1 MEKIKQQLKDAKEQR
16 LKELVTQYELL
27 DAIQFMIIRLETYNH
42 FRYRYIHE
50 NKGDE
55 WKETMRRC
63 AIDQRDEAKV
73 LRSQIE
79 AMYDSAVRFYR
90 DNSLYYTRV
99 IVTTKQFTKHF
110 PIKIKTDLPKL

>member
-1 MEKIKQQLKDAKEQR
+1 MEKIERQLKDAKEQR
-16 LKELVTQYELL
+16 MKEIVAQCELL
-27 DAIQFMIIRLETYNH
+27 DVIQFMIIRLKTYNR

-79 AMYDSAVRFYR
+79 SMYDSTVKFYR

-110 PIKIKTDLPKL
+110 PIKIETDLPDL